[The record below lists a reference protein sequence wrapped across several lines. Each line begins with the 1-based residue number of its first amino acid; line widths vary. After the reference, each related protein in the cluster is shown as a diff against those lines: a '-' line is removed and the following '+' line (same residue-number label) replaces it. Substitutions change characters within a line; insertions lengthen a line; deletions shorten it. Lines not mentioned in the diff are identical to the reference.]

1 MKNLIYGAA
10 MLFTITSCTT
20 QPITSDSL
28 IGERYEIDLVSF
40 ESSALGTWEDT
51 TYLNY
56 GIIWFYENEVVTYNA
71 NGLEESLDRLG
82 AMFELGSRF
91 EVEYLGDLV
100 VMSIEIDG
108 LKQEATWVFDK
119 SRKVITLHSLED
131 WSSVNPLYSVKLE
144 KTLILTEL

>member
-1 MKNLIYGAA
+1 

-28 IGERYEIDLVSF
+28 IGERYEIDLVSL
-40 ESSALGTWEDT
+40 ESSALDTWEDT

-56 GIIWFYENEVVTYNA
+56 GIMWFYDNEVVTYNA
-71 NGLEESLDRLG
+71 NGLEASLDRLG
-82 AMFELGSRF
+82 SMFTLGSRL

-100 VMSIEIDG
+100 VMSVETDG
-108 LKQEATWVFDK
+108 VKQSVTWEFDK
-119 SRKVITLHSLED
+119 SRKVITLYNIED
-131 WSSVNPLYSVKLE
+131 WSSVDPLYNVKLE